1 MTEQRRTFSEQIE
14 VAGAQ
19 LVGQVKRLLAEG
31 NARTLRI
38 KEPDGDVVLEINLTV
53 GTLAGGAVVL
63 AAPWLAVL
71 GAIAALATR
80 VSVEVVRDE
89 PADSP
94 AANANSEAPREPDRP
109 DAA

>member
-1 MTEQRRTFSEQIE
+1 MTEQKRQTFSEQIE

-53 GTLAGGAVVL
+53 GAFAGGAVVL
-63 AAPWLAVL
+63 GAPWLAVL

-80 VSVEVVRDE
+80 VSVEIVYDN
-89 PADSP
+89 P
-94 AANANSEAPREPDRP
+94 AAATDAGEPPRDQADRP

>member
-1 MTEQRRTFSEQIE
+1 MTEQKRHTFSEQIE

-19 LVGQVKRLLAEG
+19 LVGQVKRLLSEG

-53 GTLAGGAVVL
+53 GAFAGGAVVL
-63 AAPWLAVL
+63 GAPWLAVL

-80 VSVEVVRDE
+80 VSVEIVYDG
-89 PADSP
+89 PAGTERPSAD
-94 AANANSEAPREPDRP
+94 AGQATPD
-109 DAA
+109 